1 MQPYKDHTAQ
11 TKPLAVSSSSNS
23 SGSNNS
29 GEPDTYL
36 IMPPRYVHHDAT
48 MFKPIPQNFSGS
60 SSSTT
65 ENGVASSGAA
75 GSALGKSSS
84 SSNKKFLSDNSKRRQ
99 VEEIQRTIELTD
111 RLQRDAESTVLAS
124 KIAIGMESV
133 SLCVCAFLV
142 NFGLR
147 SSNPQ
152 QSLLRR
158 WADTNIRLAR
168 FGSFYTLV
176 GMGGMAMS
184 LTYMPMEWQAIE
196 NANMS
201 LQKLQDSQ
209 QRAIKQ
215 RNSMLDEMAKA
226 VGITDLPLDDTVF

>member
-1 MQPYKDHTAQ
+1 
-11 TKPLAVSSSSNS
+11 
-23 SGSNNS
+23 
-29 GEPDTYL
+29 
-36 IMPPRYVHHDAT
+36 
-48 MFKPIPQNFSGS
+48 MFKPIPQNFSGSSSS

-75 GSALGKSSS
+75 GSALGKSSSSS